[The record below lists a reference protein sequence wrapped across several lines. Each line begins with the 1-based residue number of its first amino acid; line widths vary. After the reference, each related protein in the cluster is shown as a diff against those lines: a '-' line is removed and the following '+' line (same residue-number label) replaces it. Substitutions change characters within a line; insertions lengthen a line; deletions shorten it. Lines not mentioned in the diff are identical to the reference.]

1 MAKGKHK
8 GKQKHRKHNGNGASQ
23 AELADKYELYLR
35 SVQCPEAEVPFF
47 DRVYHQAYGRTPRI
61 LREDFCGTAAVSCE
75 WARLGPERRAFAVD
89 LDPEP
94 LRWGETHNLAHL
106 PIETRSRVKLIEGD
120 VRRARSPKA
129 DVLAAQNFSFFYF
142 KTRPEVVEY
151 FRCVYRHLAARGV
164 VVLDMFGGPDV
175 MREDLRDKRK
185 FKGFKYIW
193 DQHRFDPITHH
204 CTFLIH
210 FRFDDGSELNRAF
223 VYDWR
228 LWSIPEV
235 REMLAEAGFARSDVY
250 WEGTDDN
257 NEGNGV
263 FSPQVHAESDLA
275 WVAYVVGIK

>member
-1 MAKGKHK
+1 MAQGKHK
-8 GKQKHRKHNGNGASQ
+8 QKKKHRKHNGNGPSQ

-47 DRVYHQAYGRTPRI
+47 DQVYLQAYGRTPRI

-75 WARLGPERRAFAVD
+75 WAKLGPERRAFGID

-94 LRWGETHNLAHL
+94 LRWGAMHNLAPL
-106 PIETRSRVKLIEGD
+106 PAEARERVKLIEGD

-142 KTRPEVVEY
+142 KTRPEVIDY
-151 FRCVYRHLAARGV
+151 FRCVHRHLATRGV

-204 CTFLIH
+204 CTFFIH
-210 FRFDDGSELNRAF
+210 FRFDDGSELKRAF

-235 REMLAEAGFARSDVY
+235 REMLDEAGFAHSEVY
-250 WEGTDDN
+250 WEGTDEN

-263 FSPQVHAESDLA
+263 FSRQEHAESDLA